1 MEKMLKGYIESS
13 NRAKER
19 IVELV
24 ALRSALRKK
33 GELTKISE
41 LCLDR
46 RIKLLYDENSQMEE
60 VICSINSYIRRNM
73 VSAET

>member
-1 MEKMLKGYIESS
+1 METMLKGYIESS
-13 NRAKER
+13 DRAKER

-46 RIKLLYDENSQMEE
+46 RIKLLYDENCQIEE
-60 VICSINSYIRRNM
+60 IIGHLNSYIRRSTE
-73 VSAET
+73 SAET

>member
-1 MEKMLKGYIESS
+1 METMLKGYIESS

-24 ALRSALRKK
+24 ALRSSLRKK

-46 RIKLLYDENSQMEE
+46 RIKLLYDENCQMEE
-60 VICSINSYIRRNM
+60 VIGCLNSYIRRNAG
-73 VSAET
+73 SAET